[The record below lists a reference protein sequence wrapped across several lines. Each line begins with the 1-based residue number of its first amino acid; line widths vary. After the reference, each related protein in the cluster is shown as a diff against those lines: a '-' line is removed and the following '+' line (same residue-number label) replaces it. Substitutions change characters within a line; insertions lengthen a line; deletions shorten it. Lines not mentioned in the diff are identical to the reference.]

1 MTKSCCVFGCSN
13 RGGKRKDGTKL
24 SFHRLPLG
32 KKPTLKK
39 WLHNMRTSSVVVGS
53 STMVCGAHFVGGKR
67 SKEHP
72 IPTLFAWSA
81 AEKTRKTP
89 KERVALKTHQD
100 KTPQAS
106 AAKPETC
113 ESTCEEQPSPSLPSV
128 DEQISEV
135 RTQIQECL
143 EENTR
148 LRMEVQKLTQENEA
162 LRVKLEETAT
172 VPAPEFSVA
181 RICNSDS
188 LTKFYTGIPSYEQFQ
203 ALVAF
208 LEPHC
213 KGMTLWNGARTGERQ
228 RQCVRALDDENSL
241 LLTFMKLRLDCP
253 NEDLAQ
259 RFSISAG
266 TVSRIFTSYLMVMY
280 HAFKSA
286 QLPAWPA
293 RAQIDAAMPQKFR
306 DLYPTTRTIID
317 CTEFPIQIPS
327 DPDTQRV
334 TWSTYKNRNTFKA
347 LVCITPSGAIS
358 FISSLY
364 GGSVSDREITKT
376 CGVLDLLDKGDS
388 NMADKGFTIKEL
400 CEERGAY
407 VNIPPF
413 IKNGQQLTEKELV
426 QTRRVASLR
435 VHVERAIERIKNFH
449 TLDFILSA
457 HFDIADAIFLV
468 CCVVADFG
476 AQLIT

>member
-1 MTKSCCVFGCSN
+1 
-13 RGGKRKDGTKL
+13 
-24 SFHRLPLG
+24 
-32 KKPTLKK
+32 
-39 WLHNMRTSSVVVGS
+39 MRTSSVVVGS
-53 STMVCGAHFVGGKR
+53 STRVCGAHFVGGKR

-100 KTPQAS
+100 KTPQPS

-113 ESTCEEQPSPSLPSV
+113 ESTCEEQPSPSLSSV

-162 LRVKLEETAT
+162 LRVKLEEIAT

-188 LTKFYTGIPSYEQFQ
+188 LTKFYTG
-203 ALVAF
+203 
-208 LEPHC
+208 
-213 KGMTLWNGARTGERQ
+213 ERQ
-228 RQCVRALDDENSL
+228 SQCVRALDDENSL

-286 QLPAWPA
+286 QLPAWPS

-317 CTEFPIQIPS
+317 CTEFSIQIPS

-388 NMADKGFTIKEL
+388 VMADKGFTIKEL

-449 TLDFILSA
+449 ILDFILSA
-457 HFDIADAIFLV
+457 HFDIADAIFLA

-476 AQLIT
+476 DQLIT

>member
-13 RGGKRKDGTKL
+13 RGGKGKDGTKL

-53 STMVCGAHFVGGKR
+53 STRVCGAHFVGGKR

-100 KTPQAS
+100 KTPQPS

-213 KGMTLWNGARTGERQ
+213 KGMTLWNGARTMEDVISMPRQ
-228 RQCVRALDDENSL
+228 HYHQVGMC
-241 LLTFMKLRLDCP
+241 C
-253 NEDLAQ
+253 
-259 RFSISAG
+259 G
-266 TVSRIFTSYLMVMY
+266 TS
-280 HAFKSA
+280 
-286 QLPAWPA
+286 W
-293 RAQIDAAMPQKFR
+293 
-306 DLYPTTRTIID
+306 
-317 CTEFPIQIPS
+317 
-327 DPDTQRV
+327 
-334 TWSTYKNRNTFKA
+334 
-347 LVCITPSGAIS
+347 TPSSAA
-358 FISSLY
+358 LAPALT
-364 GGSVSDREITKT
+364 GSWLIQWSRWLSEQ
-376 CGVLDLLDKGDS
+376 
-388 NMADKGFTIKEL
+388 
-400 CEERGAY
+400 ER
-407 VNIPPF
+407 
-413 IKNGQQLTEKELV
+413 
-426 QTRRVASLR
+426 
-435 VHVERAIERIKNFH
+435 
-449 TLDFILSA
+449 
-457 HFDIADAIFLV
+457 
-468 CCVVADFG
+468 
-476 AQLIT
+476 